1 MMDIECLVRLRR
13 TVDSFLPDVP
23 SRQTIID
30 AIDAARWA
38 PNHHLTQPWHFH
50 FPDIDMTGRIIELNA
65 QLVEVKK
72 GREAAEAS
80 RRRWKMIPGW
90 LVVSCERSDD
100 PLREKENYAA
110 CCCSIYAMSLVLW
123 EREIGVKWTT
133 GDVIRDQRFYDIC
146 WIDRR
151 TQEVAGLI
159 WYGYPKQVPHP
170 QPRKDAGEI
179 ITEF

>member
-1 MMDIECLVRLRR
+1 MTDIERLVRQRR
-13 TVDSFLPDVP
+13 TVDCFLPEVP
-23 SRQTIID
+23 SRQIIID

-72 GREAAEAS
+72 GREAADAK
-80 RRRWKMIPGW
+80 RRRWHTMPGW

-100 PLREKENYAA
+100 AMREKEDYAA
-110 CCCSIYAMSLVLW
+110 CCCAIYAMSLVLW
-123 EREIGVKWTT
+123 AKGIGVKWTT
-133 GDVIRDQRFYDIC
+133 GDVIRDDTFYDIC

-159 WYGYPKQVPHP
+159 WYGYPHKVPPP
-170 QPRKDAGEI
+170 QPRKDVGEI
-179 ITEF
+179 ITGF